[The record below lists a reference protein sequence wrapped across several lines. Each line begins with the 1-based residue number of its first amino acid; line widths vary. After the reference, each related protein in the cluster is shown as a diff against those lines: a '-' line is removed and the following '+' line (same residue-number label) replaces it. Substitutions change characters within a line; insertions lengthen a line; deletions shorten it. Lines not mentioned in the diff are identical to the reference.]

1 MGGIDAPWYREAMS
15 GNYKVVMG
23 ERGRLVVPADVRA
36 RHDLAEGSPLTLI
49 DTEEGIVLLT
59 REQLHARVK
68 AQLEG
73 HDLVADLIAD
83 RRREAAVENAGPDG
97 AEANGG
103 RGGRD
108 AAA

>member
-1 MGGIDAPWYREAMS
+1 M
-15 GNYKVVMG
+15 
-23 ERGRLVVPADVRA
+23 
-36 RHDLAEGSPLTLI
+36 TLI
-49 DTEEGIVLLT
+49 DTDEGIVLLT
-59 REQLHARVK
+59 REQLHARVQ

-83 RRREAAVENAGPDG
+83 RRREAAAENGGPDG
-97 AEANGG
+97 ADAEDG